1 MSRILVTG
9 ATGFVGR
16 AVIAALRRDGHTL
29 SGTTRQ
35 ADLVQGP
42 EGIPLYK
49 IAGLGHNMEW
59 APVVAGANIVVHL
72 AARVHVM
79 EESAGKPRMR
89 QEAGNLA
96 AHMAVNADGTRRL
109 AEAAAEAG
117 VRRFLFVSTV
127 KVMGEETISMPFT
140 ESDGPAP
147 EDAYGVSKLKGE
159 AALTEVAARTGMKIT
174 VLRPPSVYGP
184 QVAGNFLRIL
194 KLCDSRVPLPIASIR
209 NARSLISVAN
219 LSSAV
224 AVAAVHP
231 AAAGEIFLVSDGE
244 DVSTPELFRRVAVAL
259 GCRARQF
266 GVPVPIME
274 IAGALIGRGGLVR
287 RLTRSLAIDGEK
299 IRQKLGWTPVE
310 TLDQGL
316 VRTAQWFRG

>member
-1 MSRILVTG
+1 MSRILITG

-16 AVIAALRRDGHTL
+16 AVIAALRRDGHIL

-35 ADLVQGP
+35 PDLGQGP
-42 EGIPLYK
+42 KGIPLYR
-49 IAGLGHNMEW
+49 IGGLGHDMDW
-59 APVVAGANIVVHL
+59 APVVAGAEIVVHL

-79 EESAGKPRMR
+79 KESAGRTKTN

-117 VRRFLFVSTV
+117 VRRFLFMSTV
-127 KVMGEETISMPFT
+127 KVMGEETVSMPFT

-147 EDAYGVSKLKGE
+147 EDAYGVSKLEGE
-159 AALTEVAARTGMKIT
+159 AALTEVAARTGMEFT
-174 VLRPPSVYGP
+174 VLRPPLVYGP
-184 QVAGNFLRIL
+184 HVEGNFLRL
-194 KLCDSRVPLPIASIR
+194 LRLCDRRVPLPIASIR
-209 NARSLISVAN
+209 NARSLISVGN

-231 AAAGEIFLVSDGE
+231 AAAGETFLVSDGE
-244 DVSTPELFRRVAVAL
+244 DVSTPELFRRVAGAL
-259 GCRARQF
+259 GRRARQF
-266 GVPVPIME
+266 SVPVPIME
-274 IAGALIGRGGLVR
+274 LTGALIGRSGMVK

-299 IRQKLGWTPVE
+299 IRQKLGWAPEE
-310 TLDQGL
+310 TLDQGFA
-316 VRTAQWFRG
+316 RTAQWFRD